1 MKILLLGATGRTGKL
16 VIEEALKKGHE
27 VSAIARDPAKLKE
40 FNIEITIGTPY
51 DYETVEKAITG
62 CEAVVNT
69 LNVSRKS
76 DNPWSPLRAP
86 KDMISRS
93 ALNAIK
99 AMEKTGIKRFVALST
114 LGAGRSWNNFPGFMK
129 FMVSISNM
137 KPAFIDHG
145 RQEELLEKSSLDFT
159 VCRAPILS
167 DEPND
172 KGVVARPEGEPPAN
186 RYLSRRSAA
195 AFFIRIIESGEY
207 MRQFVSLAND
217 H

>member
-27 VSAIARDPAKLKE
+27 ISAIARDPVKLKE
-40 FNIEITIGTPY
+40 FNIEITAGTPY

-76 DNPWSPLRAP
+76 DGLWAPLRAP

-93 ALNAIK
+93 ASNAIT
-99 AMEKTGIKRFVALST
+99 AMKKSGIKRFVALST
-114 LGAGRSWNNFPGFMK
+114 LGAGRSWKTFPAFMK
-129 FMVSISNM
+129 FMVSISSL

-172 KGVVARPEGEPPAN
+172 NGVVASPEGEPPAN

-195 AFFIRIIESGEY
+195 EFFIRIIESGEY
-207 MRQFVSLAND
+207 IRQFVSLSND